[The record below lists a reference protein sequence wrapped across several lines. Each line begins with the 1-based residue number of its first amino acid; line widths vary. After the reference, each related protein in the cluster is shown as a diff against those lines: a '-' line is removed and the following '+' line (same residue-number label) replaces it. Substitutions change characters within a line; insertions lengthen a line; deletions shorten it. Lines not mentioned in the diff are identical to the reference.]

1 MMYRVG
7 GLMWVINGAIP
18 ILISMY
24 VWKLVSPETNQI
36 SIYFIG
42 AILFERITQTWSLGE
57 ISDRIKDGTLAQTLL
72 RPYNYIFEIFARDVG
87 SKINRLISTLPFV
100 IVLWFIYLPQYNF
113 NPTNILVGIPALIL
127 GYIVNFY
134 LNSSLGLLTN
144 WTGDADGI
152 ARTLDVTKSLAAG
165 LFIPYMFM
173 PQAIRSILIFAP
185 FRYLFAFPL
194 EIMLGQLSNESLV
207 FGYITIIFWSI
218 LLMFIFN
225 LLSTKSMKYF
235 SSHGG

>member
-7 GLMWVINGAIP
+7 GMLWVINGAIP

-24 VWKLVSPETNQI
+24 IWKLVSPETSQI

-87 SKINRLISTLPFV
+87 SKANRLVSTLPFV
-100 IVLWFIYLPQYNF
+100 VVLWFVYLPQYNF
-113 NPTNILVGIPALIL
+113 NPINILVGIPALIL
-127 GYIVNFY
+127 GYLVNFY

-152 ARTLDVTKSLAAG
+152 ARTLDVTKSMTAG

-173 PQAIRSILIFAP
+173 PQAVKDILVFTP
-185 FRYLFAFPL
+185 FRYIFSFPL
-194 EIMLGQLSNESLV
+194 EIVLGQLSSNSLL
-207 FGYITIIFWSI
+207 FGYATIIFWS
-218 LLMFIFN
+218 LFLVFIFN
-225 LLSTKSMKYF
+225 WLSKKSMKYF
-235 SSHGG
+235 TSHGG